1 MWRPRLTKSDKQPVE
16 RALSTI
22 RENRVSPTG
31 LRARLKPAKGFSHFF
46 YIALNLLLPILA
58 YILVRIDFVAVAIFL
73 IFLSKWRMFAVRPRY
88 WITNLISNGI
98 DIIVA
103 VSLVVF
109 MASTTVVWWQLFWTV
124 MYGGWLIWL
133 KPRYDVLSVSAQA
146 MIGQLL
152 GLSLLYLKFGDSS
165 IAGLVA
171 GTWLVTYLAARHYLT
186 SFEEVHSALL
196 AQIWAYFSASL
207 AFVLAHWLLFYGTI
221 AQIIVILTTIG
232 YGLAGL
238 YYLDATERLPKNLQ
252 RQMLAIMV
260 AILAIIIIFSN
271 WTGSTL

>member
-1 MWRPRLTKSDKQPVE
+1 MLPEPA
-16 RALSTI
+16 RALSNLRDKRTA
-22 RENRVSPTG
+22 VSG
-31 LRARLKPAKGFSHFF
+31 LRGRLKPARGFSHLL
-46 YIALNLLLPILA
+46 YLALNGLLPILA
-58 YILVRIDFVAVAIFL
+58 YILVRIDFVVIAIFL

-98 DIIVA
+98 DIMVA
-103 VSLVVF
+103 ISLVVF
-109 MASTTVVWWQLFWTV
+109 MASTTVVWWQLFWTL

-152 GLSLLYLKFGDSS
+152 GLSLLYIKFGDSS
-165 IAGLVA
+165 ITVLVA

-196 AQIWAYFSASL
+196 AHIWAYFSASL
-207 AFVLAHWLLFYGTI
+207 AFILAHWLLFYGSI

-238 YYLDATERLPKNLQ
+238 YYLDATERLPRNLQ
-252 RQMLAIMV
+252 RQMLGIMG
-260 AILAIIIIFSN
+260 AILIVIVLFSN